1 MTSAIITCSTDSK
14 ILSELE
20 VNSLMNSISNSF
32 PSCVAAA
39 VADNDGFLIGSHN
52 TKIAQKKEFDEN
64 LLALQTVSN
73 RKFIDSKGFY
83 KYIKSLSDEINLI
96 LIAKKDRYN
105 LVNYNRMVKT
115 LKNFKSFF

>member
-1 MTSAIITCSTDSK
+1 MTSTIITCSTDSK

-20 VNSLMNSISNSF
+20 VNSLMTSISNAF

-52 TKIAQKKEFDEN
+52 TEIEQKKEFDEN
-64 LLALQTVSN
+64 LLALQTISN
-73 RKFIDSKGFY
+73 RKFIDSQGFQ
-83 KYIKSLSDEINLI
+83 KYIKSISDEINLI

-105 LVNYNRMVKT
+105 LVNYNRMVKI